1 MDVRSRENSWH
12 IVCAGDVSRHN
23 PKTVSTHPVVS
34 IASWFWRTIVLLALI
49 VFSPLPL
56 AGQAAPE
63 LNELL
68 EQDRAEYGAQL
79 DALSRKCD
87 AKGLS
92 GFAVLIRQ
100 RIVAREPQRQY
111 IFLPPAKGIV
121 LTGSAVDEEKTM
133 LVELNTLGEKHA
145 ARLLERA
152 RVAAEQSRGAT
163 GYQLLHEAL
172 VANPDHAEIRKMLG
186 YSRDAENGWVKAAS
200 EVRISPG
207 RREQEI
213 IGWDRGT
220 YQLIQSAHFTIYSA
234 DQQQGVQLALAL
246 ERTYDVWRQ
255 VWFEYWSSNNLLRS
269 WLDGKGTDGA
279 SQRKHDVILFRDR
292 EQYLADLAEVEGI
305 GISSGYYNETNR
317 ISFFYNG
324 DPAPLDT
331 WRHEIV
337 HQLLQENGG
346 SKRSVAELGHAWLIE
361 GIAMYFE
368 SMRDQGNVVTLGGF
382 DSLRLQFARLRAT
395 RDGFF
400 IPLEQLDAMDR
411 NELQQS
417 ADIGA
422 IYSQSAGMCQFLF
435 AGSDEKYRDGFIGF
449 IKQLYQGRA
458 RPDALSVATTPLDQL
473 DRQYRE
479 FLKVDPSLLANITA
493 DDLIEGLA
501 LGQSGI
507 HSADLAPL
515 SKCTSLDWLQLSE
528 NPVDDSGLE
537 HLATLPQLT
546 ELMID
551 VTAITDKGLE
561 TVARIKSLQQLD
573 IASTRVTDNGLKS
586 VAELPSLEMLW
597 LGGTGIT
604 DAGLLHLES
613 LVNLRYIDVR
623 QTKVTASGIQR
634 LQQKLPD
641 LKIVN

>member
-1 MDVRSRENSWH
+1 M
-12 IVCAGDVSRHN
+12 
-23 PKTVSTHPVVS
+23 TYF
-34 IASWFWRTIVLLALI
+34 IASWFWRTIVLLAMI
-49 VFSPLPL
+49 VLSPLPL
-56 AGQAAPE
+56 AGQDAPN

-68 EQDRAEYGAQL
+68 KQDRAEYSAQL
-79 DALSRKCD
+79 EALSRKCD

-100 RIVAREPQRQY
+100 RMIVREPQRQY
-111 IFLPPAKGIV
+111 IFLPPARGIV
-121 LTGSAVDEEKTM
+121 LTGSAVDDEKTM

-292 EQYLADLAEVEGI
+292 EQYLADLAEVDGI
-305 GISSGYYNETNR
+305 GISTGYYNEANR
-317 ISFFYNG
+317 VSFFYND

-346 SKRSVAELGHAWLIE
+346 SKPSVAELGHAWLIE

-368 SMRDQGNVVTLGGF
+368 SMRDHGDVVSLGGF
-382 DSLRLQFARLRAT
+382 DSLRLQFARLRAI
-395 RDGFF
+395 RESFF
-400 IPLEQLDAMDR
+400 IPLERLDAMDR
-411 NELQQS
+411 NELQVHP
-417 ADIGA
+417 DVRA

-435 AGSDEKYRDGFIGF
+435 VGNDEKYRDGFIGF
-449 IKQLYQGRA
+449 VKQLYQGRVKS
-458 RPDALSVATTPLDQL
+458 DGLALATAELDQL
-473 DRQYRE
+473 DRQYQE
-479 FLKVDPSLLANITA
+479 FLKVDPAQLANVGV
-493 DDLIEGLA
+493 DDFIEGLA

-507 HSADLAPL
+507 YSSDLKAL
-515 SKCTSLDWLQLSE
+515 SECTSLDWLQLSQ
-528 NPVDDSGLE
+528 NRDVGDSGMEYLT
-537 HLATLPQLT
+537 ALPLLT
-546 ELMID
+546 ELYID
-551 VTAITDKGLE
+551 VTAITDTGLE
-561 TVARIKSLQQLD
+561 TVSRIKSLQQLD